1 VNAAVETRSPPP
13 DEAIEGRGG
22 YWAQTGRRLARQ
34 PLTLAAIVVLA
45 GLLVTGG
52 LAAQIAP
59 ERWNSLDLAARW
71 HNHPPTLAARHFL
84 GTDNIGRD
92 VLVRVLWGLHETE
105 QAALLGALLAALI
118 GIVAGGLAGLYGGW
132 LDAVV
137 MRFVDLVTAFPAIV
151 LMIAAFFFLAP
162 LTVAKAT
169 LVFALY
175 LWTQVARALRARI
188 VTLGGEEYVHAAR
201 ALGASDARIFF
212 RHLLPNAAGTVVV
225 AATAL
230 LGQIVLIEA
239 TAEFFGFGVASLNR
253 PTLGNL
259 LAEATTTGIGRYNT
273 LGLGWWVWVS
283 PACVLFLIL
292 LTVNLIGDGLDN
304 ALNPRARRSR

>member
-1 VNAAVETRSPPP
+1 VSAAVETESPPY
-13 DEAIEGRGG
+13 ETIRQRGG

-71 HNHPPTLAARHFL
+71 HNHPPTLAARHFF

-92 VLVRVLWGLHETE
+92 ILVRVLWGLHFTE
-105 QAALLGALLAALI
+105 QAALLGALFAALL

-169 LVFALY
+169 LVFTLY

-188 VTLGGEEYVHAAR
+188 VTLGGEEYVQAAR

-283 PACVLFLIL
+283 PACVLVLIL
-292 LTVNLIGDGLDN
+292 IAVNLIGDGLDN
-304 ALNPRARRSR
+304 ALNPRARRSG